1 MRIYKQNFHQS
12 RDCIKKLH
20 GEKVPH
26 RDHISVVSSIIAG
39 KIHTPDEEWRRLDG
53 SIFLNGG
60 IQTLLNC
67 PPRASKGPTYKD
79 IAKEEIRVQ
88 ITIYCLS
95 NRTFASNH
103 ESYHDQ
109 ERAHILVH
117 AWQRIRR
124 LHLMVGMSG
133 SQKDCGQLI
142 FLRIAL
148 ESCAHESGTWMIFI
162 FYISRPQM
170 RIYVNGRKI
179 RRTIMTICALH
190 QFITCYL
197 TST

>member
-1 MRIYKQNFHQS
+1 MRIYKQNLHQS
-12 RDCIKKLH
+12 RDCIKRLD

-26 RDHISVVSSIIAG
+26 RDHFSGMGSIIAG

-67 PPRASKGPTYKD
+67 APRASKRPAYKD

-103 ESYHDQ
+103 GHGSYQD
-109 ERAHILVH
+109 RAHVLVH

-133 SQKDCGQLI
+133 SQKDCG
-142 FLRIAL
+142 
-148 ESCAHESGTWMIFI
+148 
-162 FYISRPQM
+162 
-170 RIYVNGRKI
+170 
-179 RRTIMTICALH
+179 
-190 QFITCYL
+190 
-197 TST
+197 